1 MHIEMYYFKVAK
13 LNLKLSS
20 VWNIKQSLIIMLTC
34 NKYLSKELHNTVVIY
49 PEVYPNTNLNPKPHF
64 SIMIIDV
71 NYYSIVPFCIKTV
84 RDICMW
90 MKLDISKL
98 SLQRKIE
105 NECLILKLIIFKLNK
120 SWLNIQYII

>member
-34 NKYLSKELHNTVVIY
+34 NKYLSKELDNTVVIY

-64 SIMIIDV
+64 SKY
-71 NYYSIVPFCIKTV
+71 N
-84 RDICMW
+84 
-90 MKLDISKL
+90 
-98 SLQRKIE
+98 
-105 NECLILKLIIFKLNK
+105 LNT
-120 SWLNIQYII
+120 